1 MGNKL
6 IFMYHNNDLI
16 YKNKKFYWIIY
27 NENRTKKLS
36 SIHISVTMDYV
47 KFKIPN
53 YPNKI
58 TIIHMCKDERN
69 NIYPLYPLYAT
80 LNTKYKKYT
89 LKFGIFNKYFYVLNH
104 I

>member
-6 IFMYHNNDLI
+6 IFMYRNNNLI
-16 YKNKKFYWIIY
+16 YKNKKFYWVIY

-36 SIHISVTMDYV
+36 STHISVNIETV

-53 YPNKI
+53 YPDKI
-58 TIIHMCKDERN
+58 TLIHMCKDNKN
-69 NIYPLYPLYAT
+69 NIYPLYPLNPT

-89 LKFGIFNKYFYVLNH
+89 LSFGIFKKYFYVLNH